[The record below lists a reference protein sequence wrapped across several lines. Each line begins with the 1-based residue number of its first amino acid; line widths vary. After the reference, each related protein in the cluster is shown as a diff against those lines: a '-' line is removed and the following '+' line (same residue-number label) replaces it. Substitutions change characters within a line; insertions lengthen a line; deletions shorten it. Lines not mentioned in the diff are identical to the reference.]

1 MRIGLAGMF
10 LLVLVACSS
19 RKVPE
24 GILAPEKMEAVM
36 WDMIQAGEFLNGYV
50 LFRDTLTHQVLESQ
64 RWYDKIYA
72 LHETDQQQFIRSYQ
86 YYRDHPKL
94 MQAVFDSMALYEEKL
109 PVSDTTTN
117 AASGDS
123 TGMRARTDSFGQRK
137 LRKGAFPA
145 GKGDLKPQ

>member
-1 MRIGLAGMF
+1 MRIGLTGIF

-64 RWYDKIYA
+64 RWYSKIYA
-72 LHETDQQQFIRSYQ
+72 LHETDQQEFIRSYQ

-109 PVSDTTTN
+109 PVSDTTTSP
-117 AASGDS
+117 AAGDS
-123 TGMRARTDSFGQRK
+123 TGGKALTDSFGQRR
-137 LRKGAFPA
+137 LRKPGFP
-145 GKGDLKPQ
+145 GGNVELKPE